1 MWNETKYI
9 FSRTHVW
16 FMKMDYIFAPQ
27 KNLSKFPK
35 LEMMHTKLFC
45 IIFKKRKCR
54 SNSYIFFSCLEN
66 PRDGRAWWAAVY
78 GVAQSRTR
86 LKWLSSSSSSRKQT
100 ESHVEKSQVHEEL
113 QAETRDFQKT
123 VVMKTSCI
131 RLYEVKWQLLSCV
144 RLFATLWTI
153 QSMGFSKPEYWSG

>member
-45 IIFKKRKCR
+45 IIFKKRKFR
-54 SNSYIFFSCLEN
+54 SNSYFFFFFTIWNLC
-66 PRDGRAWWAAVY
+66 
-78 GVAQSRTR
+78 
-86 LKWLSSSSSSRKQT
+86 RKQT
-100 ESHVEKSQVHEEL
+100 ESHVEKSQIHEEL
-113 QAETRDFQKT
+113 QAEKHDFQKT
-123 VVMKTSCI
+123 VIMKTSCI
-131 RLYEVKWQLLSCV
+131 RLYEVKW
-144 RLFATLWTI
+144 
-153 QSMGFSKPEYWSG
+153 